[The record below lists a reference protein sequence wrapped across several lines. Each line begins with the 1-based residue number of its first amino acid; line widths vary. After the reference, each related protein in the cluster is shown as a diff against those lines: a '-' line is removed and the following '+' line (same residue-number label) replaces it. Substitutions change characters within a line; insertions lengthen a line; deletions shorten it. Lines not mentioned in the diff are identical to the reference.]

1 MGATNS
7 TTYYQLPIF
16 ASSDSP
22 KWLVD
27 WPDAMN
33 KIDAAIHTAEGKAD
47 TNATA
52 IATLQSNVESLSGS
66 ISSQGASITTLTQN
80 LTTLTGTVNTIT
92 ALIGNGEPTTT
103 DKTIIGA
110 INELHA
116 EIQAL
121 DPSGQGIEAGNV
133 SYDNTNSGLTADD
146 VQEAIDELKSLIPS
160 TPTATEEVVRGTLT
174 AGQTS
179 LALTTQDQTI
189 GANTL
194 IDYYTGE
201 FGVDPTNITIA
212 SNTVTFTF
220 EAQASDLSVAMVV
233 RN

>member
-33 KIDAAIHTAEGKAD
+33 KIDLAIHTAEGKAD

-66 ISSQGASITTLTQN
+66 ITSQGASITTLTQN

-116 EIQAL
+116 ELQAL
-121 DPSGQGIEAGNV
+121 DPSGQGVPAGNV
-133 SYDNTNSGLTADD
+133 SYDNSTSGLTADD
-146 VQEAIDELKSLIPS
+146 VQEAIDEIVASLPS
-160 TPTATEEVVRGTLT
+160 AGAVELQSGTLT
-174 AGQTS
+174 TGQTS
-179 LALTTQDQTI
+179 VVLTFAEQTI
-189 GANTL
+189 GSTSL
-194 IDYYTGE
+194 IDVYVEDGINY
-201 FGVDPTNITIA
+201 TNIATT
-212 SNTVTFTF
+212 STTVTLTF
-220 EAQASDLSVAMVV
+220 EAQATDKAVAV
-233 RN
+233 RVTN